1 MSLDQGTTSSRC
13 TLFDRGGN
21 ICASVQKEFRQIYP
35 QDTLYHLVKVGI
47 HSVDLPPAALLLGLL
62 LPQLLEQGQVLVKK
76 SLVCSSA

>member
-35 QDTLYHLVKVGI
+35 QDTLYHLVEAGI
-47 HSVDLPPAALLLGLL
+47 HGVDLSPAVLLLGLL
-62 LPQLLEQGQVLVKK
+62 FPS
-76 SLVCSSA
+76 SLNRVRYW